1 MKRITLAVAAIL
13 IILVVLFL
21 FRDHP
26 RLEPLVAPL
35 QKLAPSVASS
45 PASAPSLAPALP
57 PPPGAK
63 PGFVEFMGRESI
75 ALDSTNLDT
84 EAAERRALDQAE
96 AMGPLEIQ
104 YSRDIVLSE
113 GSANQRVLALYLL
126 TLAGPKAAGA
136 LREIVLAPLPDG
148 RVKADSEEEH
158 RLMQEKAQ
166 RVTAIDALADQAK
179 KDPAARDSLLR
190 LADEVRDQ
198 GLRAYILKKIQ
209 SLPR

>member
-1 MKRITLAVAAIL
+1 MKRIILAVAAIL
-13 IILVVLFL
+13 MLFVLLFL

-35 QKLAPSVASS
+35 QKLAPPVASS
-45 PASAPSLAPALP
+45 PGSAPSVALPLP

-63 PGFVEFMGRESI
+63 AEFLEFLGKESI
-75 ALDSTNLDT
+75 ALDSTNLEA
-84 EAAERRALDQAE
+84 EAAERRSLDQAQ

-113 GSANQRVLALYLL
+113 SSANQRVLALYLL

-136 LREIVLAPLPDG
+136 LREIVVAPLPDG
-148 RVKADSEEEH
+148 RVKVDSEEEH

-179 KDPAARDSLLR
+179 RDPSKRDSLAR
-190 LADEVRDQ
+190 MADEVRDP
-198 GLRAYILKKIQ
+198 GLRSYILKKIQ

>member
-1 MKRITLAVAAIL
+1 MKRIILAAAAI
-13 IILVVLFL
+13 IVVLSAL
-21 FRDHP
+21 FFYRDHP
-26 RLEPLVAPL
+26 QLAPLVAPL
-35 QKLAPSVASS
+35 QALAPSA
-45 PASAPSLAPALP
+45 PATPAPTAGVSPALP

-63 PGFVEFMGRESI
+63 SEFVEFLGRESI
-75 ALDSTNLDT
+75 ALDSTNLDA
-84 EAAERRALDQAE
+84 EAAERRSMEQAE
-96 AMGPLEIQ
+96 KMGPLEIQ

-113 GSANQRVLALYLL
+113 GSANDRVLALYLL

-198 GLRAYILKKIQ
+198 GLRSYVLKKIQ

>member
-1 MKRITLAVAAIL
+1 MKRIILAVAAV
-13 IILVVLFL
+13 LVVLTALFL
-21 FRDHP
+21 YRDHP
-26 RLEPLVAPL
+26 RLAPLMAPL
-35 QKLAPSVASS
+35 QTLAPSAPS
-45 PASAPSLAPALP
+45 SAPPVGVAPALP
-57 PPPGAK
+57 PPPPGAK
-63 PGFVEFMGRESI
+63 PEFVEFLGKESI
-75 ALDSTNLDT
+75 ALDSTNLDA
-84 EAAERRALDQAE
+84 EAAERRALEQAA

-104 YSRDIVLSE
+104 YSKDVVLSE

-198 GLRAYILKKIQ
+198 SVRAYILKKIQ